1 MNEET
6 QLRLQAYL
14 DGELS
19 SGEAREMA
27 GWLER
32 DAEAR
37 SLLAELENTRGAL
50 AGFDSEIKLPESREF
65 YWSKIER
72 EIRRSERPEQVS
84 APVSF
89 LAGLRLFLVPAGALA
104 ALVLAGLFVWQQIG
118 SNGAIR
124 PPETETAFASS
135 DTFTYRDYSRGMT
148 FVWVSYPAENDFSE
162 MDPGDI
168 LN

>member
-14 DGELS
+14 DGELPA
-19 SGEAREMA
+19 GEAREMA

-50 AGFDSEIKLPESREF
+50 AGFDSEINLPDIREF

-72 EIRRSERPEQVS
+72 EIRRSERP
-84 APVSF
+84 
-89 LAGLRLFLVPAGALA
+89 
-104 ALVLAGLFVWQQIG
+104 
-118 SNGAIR
+118 
-124 PPETETAFASS
+124 
-135 DTFTYRDYSRGMT
+135 
-148 FVWVSYPAENDFSE
+148 
-162 MDPGDI
+162 
-168 LN
+168 